1 MTWQNEMTLIVRH
14 LIHDLDSSSYTF
26 IDDRIEESILVSAQL
41 VLHEIDFEKTYTVDV
56 DSSILSP
63 DPTLTG
69 DKDDP
74 FITLVSLKTANLLIG
89 SELKTNSLNAISLRD
104 GASAIDLGGIVQ
116 GLKILFDDTDKK
128 YEDAKMQ
135 CKAGGRVIGQAILS
149 PYSSGSDAI
158 SIRTYVSRLGRFE

>member
-14 LIHDLDSSSYTF
+14 LINDLDSSNYTF
-26 IDDRIEESILVSAQL
+26 IDDRVEESILVSAQL
-41 VLHEIDFEKTYTVDV
+41 VLHQIDFEKTYTVDV
-56 DSSILSP
+56 DSSTLSP
-63 DPTLTG
+63 DPTIAS

-104 GASAIDLGGIVQ
+104 GASAIDLRGIVQ
-116 GLKILFDDTDKK
+116 GLKLLFEDTYKK

-135 CKAGGRVIGQAILS
+135 YKAGGNVIGQAILS
-149 PYSSGSDAI
+149 PYSPGSDSVSTTRYI
-158 SIRTYVSRLGRFE
+158 SRLGRFE

>member
-14 LIHDLDSSSYTF
+14 LIHDLDSSNYTF
-26 IDDRIEESILVSAQL
+26 VDDRLEESILVSAQL

-56 DSSILSP
+56 DSSTLSP
-63 DPTLTG
+63 DPTLAA

-104 GASAIDLGGIVQ
+104 GASAIDLRGIVQ
-116 GLKILFDDTDKK
+116 GLKILFDDTYKK

-135 CKAGGRVIGQAILS
+135 YKAGGRVIGQAVLS
-149 PYSSGSDAI
+149 PYSPGSD
-158 SIRTYVSRLGRFE
+158 SVSTRTYASRLGRFE